1 MHPAILNKESEKK
14 KKRKSQRIPLRLPL
28 MPESHDVENH
38 KKKKKKSG
46 NDYVINVND
55 EFIVDFDI
63 NEDKGNVIREETWNI
78 VIEYRL

>member
-1 MHPAILNKESEKK
+1 MHPAILNKKYKK
-14 KKRKSQRIPLRLPL
+14 KKEDGDKRLPLRLPL
-28 MPESHDVENH
+28 KPEPYGIENH
-38 KKKKKKSG
+38 KKKKKKSS